1 MHPDS
6 GNGGPAV
13 AGGEHVSDADL
24 ASALLRRVDELEARL
39 QSIPIA
45 SDEKAL
51 KELRRTVEAL
61 AKRDPKFEE
70 KVTNRVDV
78 VADRMETVAKTVSTT
93 AAGLA
98 AKDGEIAQLRRELET
113 QVARLES
120 ALQQVPS
127 GRDDRALTELQRAVA
142 RLSDPKLPR
151 DVQSRIDDL
160 VAKIGLLAERVDTVS
175 STASTAAAGL
185 AGRDGELA
193 ALRERLDAEA
203 SRVVQELEALRR
215 AIDPAP
221 VAELRQ
227 ALADLA
233 GRAAA
238 SHRASGQSIVELR
251 ATAEM
256 LGARVDAI
264 GSAVA
269 AAAARAAESEELLAE
284 VGARVED
291 EASRH
296 ASAMEVMEQTIR
308 TFSVRLD
315 AESERSSEG
324 ARALEEGLT
333 DLSATAER
341 LGSRLDSLAAT
352 VATTSDAVAEQ
363 DVGLAELRRELHDG
377 RERVDGLVRDLMRA
391 LEDFPADALPAFEA
405 RLDEVAGDVR
415 GLADRL
421 RQAEDDADERARE
434 ASAAVERALARLESE
449 VVDARS
455 NAAAAV
461 RTVEQRLEAN
471 EEAQQALAAD
481 LTYAR
486 ADSVRAQATSDEL
499 AARLDSLAAT
509 VATTS
514 DALAAQ
520 DLGLEELERELRD
533 GRERV
538 DGLVRDLMRALEDF
552 PGDALPAFE
561 ARLDE
566 VAGDVRGLAD
576 RLRQAENRTDLDALE
591 ARLSAF
597 EAELAATTE
606 GLGRRDSEL
615 EALRSELGRRV
626 DSIARDAEAD
636 TERADALEARLSAL
650 DAELAATTEGLGRR
664 DSELEGLRSELGRRV
679 DSIARVAEE
688 EAARAATQV
697 GEELRRSVDVLA
709 TSLATVADEDRERAA
724 AEIARLAAV
733 LEVERASV
741 RGRLEALATALENP
755 SATTGTSELERQL
768 STLAARFDSL
778 ESGGADRA
786 ESLDRLSSAFEA
798 ERASVQGQL
807 DALADALL
815 TSAQAESGQA
825 RAAALEA
832 RMSELGRRLHEIE
845 RRSEAVASV
854 VSNATTLWPTALR
867 TLEARIDAIAPLA
880 AAPEDVPAPDDVPAA
895 GASSLV
901 TDGDGGLDHGRHED
915 DDLTPAAVGADVV
928 PLRGGDP

>member
-481 LTYAR
+481 LTHAR

-615 EALRSELGRRV
+615 EA
-626 DSIARDAEAD
+626 
-636 TERADALEARLSAL
+636 
-650 DAELAATTEGLGRR
+650 
-664 DSELEGLRSELGRRV
+664 LRSELGRRV